1 MPNAE
6 CGMGR
11 PGDKESASI
20 AEPGRRRNGVGGQT
34 HARRKLVP
42 PWISFH
48 VRLRPA
54 SERGRPPCRAADTL
68 RGWFQ

>member
-42 PWISFH
+42 PGLVSMYASVQH
-48 VRLRPA
+48 LNVVVPLAGRL
-54 SERGRPPCRAADTL
+54 TL
-68 RGWFQ
+68 